1 MDIDSNINTN
11 QNQFLDWKTF
21 TLYLSQFYLS
31 MVSISLFQRF
41 YLFFS
46 FFQRNSFEE
55 YRLRFQSDKY
65 INEENLCKEDQYSSN
80 EIRVRTSFIE
90 RRKKNLFSK
99 KFLNDV
105 ENGDEREKIV
115 HKLIELRRNKEE
127 EIRLRQDE
135 IQIINDLILFINQ
148 YQQENN
154 QGLFKQRQ

>member
-1 MDIDSNINTN
+1 M
-11 QNQFLDWKTF
+11 
-21 TLYLSQFYLS
+21 
-31 MVSISLFQRF
+31 
-41 YLFFS
+41 
-46 FFQRNSFEE
+46 
-55 YRLRFQSDKY
+55 
-65 INEENLCKEDQYSSN
+65 
-80 EIRVRTSFIE
+80 
-90 RRKKNLFSK
+90 
-99 KFLNDV
+99 